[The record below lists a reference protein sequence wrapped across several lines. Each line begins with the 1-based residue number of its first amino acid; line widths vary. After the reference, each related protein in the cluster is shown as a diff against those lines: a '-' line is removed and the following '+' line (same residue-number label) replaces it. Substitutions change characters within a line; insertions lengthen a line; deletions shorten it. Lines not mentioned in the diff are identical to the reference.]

1 MKNNWFV
8 QKKTYSNVNSGNYE
22 FYMLIFGF
30 LECLFHILTKLTK
43 KEIYIILFYKIKDQF
58 LKKEKRLK
66 TDFNKIELLL

>member
-1 MKNNWFV
+1 MNF
-8 QKKTYSNVNSGNYE
+8 TCLYSVFWNVYST
-22 FYMLIFGF
+22 FWL
-30 LECLFHILTKLTK
+30 KLTK